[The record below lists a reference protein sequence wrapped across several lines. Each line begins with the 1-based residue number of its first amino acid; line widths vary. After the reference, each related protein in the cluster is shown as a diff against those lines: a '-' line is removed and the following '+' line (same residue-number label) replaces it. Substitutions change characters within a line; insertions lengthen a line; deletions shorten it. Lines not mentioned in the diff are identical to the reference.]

1 MSNKVTKES
10 KLSRYLKAPIR
21 FLIKARDVY
30 IKSMSEYSERIGF
43 GTTMGCPTGQVNAL
57 PRSYSVG
64 STKSINA
71 DEDLRELIRA
81 ASIRSSRDKARL
93 DLHRRQPARTGANR
107 MPRSHSVVIGRINED
122 KPCEFGDGDEQGVLP
137 RTRSYA
143 VTKKKTVFF

>member
-1 MSNKVTKES
+1 
-10 KLSRYLKAPIR
+10 
-21 FLIKARDVY
+21 
-30 IKSMSEYSERIGF
+30 MSEYSERIGF

-57 PRSYSVG
+57 LSYSVG
-64 STKSINA
+64 PTKSINA

-81 ASIRSSRDKARL
+81 ASIRTSRDKARL
-93 DLHRRQPARTGANR
+93 DLHRSQPARTGANR
-107 MPRSHSVVIGRINED
+107 MPRSHSVVIGRIDED